1 MLNTIAVAVAQE
13 KAAKIELIEID
24 FEWRRCYSVED
35 VLQIWTG
42 KSLST
47 VLYEESY
54 ATSTLIIQKLLLIT
68 HFASACI
75 AWLHQNA

>member
-1 MLNTIAVAVAQE
+1 MLNTTTVVIVQE

-24 FEWRRCYSVED
+24 FEWRRCLSFED
-35 VLQIWTG
+35 INQVVTG
-42 KSLST
+42 TSIST
-47 VLYEESY
+47 DLYEESY